1 MTTHDTKSK
10 IPAEWE
16 PQSCLWV
23 GWPSHND
30 DDRWPGVTL
39 LNARQEIA
47 AMISVA
53 AEGEAIKVLACTEEA
68 VASAQIM
75 VVDVAEI
82 IDAEFGDVWMRDT
95 GPIFTRDG
103 QALRFRHNGWGGK
116 YLYDN
121 DDTIGDI
128 IAARAGKGTVKYD
141 YILEGGA
148 LDHNGHG
155 VILTTRQC
163 VLNDNRN
170 QWNEDA
176 ATKALQEAFGA
187 QRICWLDQG
196 LKGDHTDGHV
206 DNLARFVGENT
217 VICQQACNVE
227 DPNAALY
234 EETAQALREMGF
246 DVVEIPSPGRVVGD
260 DGNVMPA
267 SYMNF
272 IITNSAV
279 IVPGY
284 GALRE
289 DEALLT
295 LKRLFPDRKV
305 VSVSSRA
312 VLTGGG
318 SFHCITQQEP
328 AHDTK

>member
-1 MTTHDTKSK
+1 MTKTDVKFK
-10 IPAEWE
+10 ISAEWE

-47 AMISVA
+47 AMISVVS
-53 AEGEAIKVLACTEEA
+53 EDETVKVLACTEEA
-68 VASAQIM
+68 VASARVM
-75 VVDVAEI
+75 VGDVAEI
-82 IDAEFGDVWMRDT
+82 VEAEFGDVWMRDT

-103 QALRFRHNGWGGK
+103 YALRFGHNGWGGK

-128 IAARAGKGTVKYD
+128 IAERSGKGAVKYD

-148 LDHNGHG
+148 LDHNGKG
-155 VILTTRQC
+155 TILTTRQC
-163 VLNDNRN
+163 VLNENRN
-170 QWNEDA
+170 GWDEETAMQ
-176 ATKALQEAFGA
+176 ALKDAFGA

-217 VICQQACNVE
+217 VLCQTACNVE

-246 DVVEIPSPGRVVGD
+246 DVVEVPSPGLITD
-260 DGNVMPA
+260 EDGNVMPA

-272 IITNSAV
+272 IITNGAV
-279 IVPGY
+279 IMPGY

-289 DEALLT
+289 DEALLV
-295 LKRLFPDRKV
+295 LKGLFPDRKV

-328 AHDTK
+328 VYDEE